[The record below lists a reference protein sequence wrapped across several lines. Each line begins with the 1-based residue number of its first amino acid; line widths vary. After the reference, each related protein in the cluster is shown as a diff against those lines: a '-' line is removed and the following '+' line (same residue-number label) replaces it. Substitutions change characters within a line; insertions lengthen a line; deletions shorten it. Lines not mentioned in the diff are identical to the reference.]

1 LGELSTPRLVL
12 RRFTEDD
19 APFVL
24 ALLNDP
30 DWLRFIGDNGVNSL
44 DEARAYL
51 RDGPLAMYERCGFGL
66 LAVDL
71 PGAGNPVGMCGLIRR
86 PGVPDVD
93 LGYAFLPAY
102 RGQGF
107 AREAASATLAHGHGP
122 VGLRRI
128 VAFTAPDNARS
139 ARLLVAIGM
148 RLERTTSLP
157 GSRDLLLLY
166 ASGTPEA

>member
-1 LGELSTPRLVL
+1 MDEIVTPRLVL
-12 RRFTEDD
+12 RRFTEADGT
-19 APFVL
+19 FVL

-66 LAVDL
+66 LAADL
-71 PGAGNPVGMCGLIRR
+71 HGVGTPVGMCGLIRR
-86 PGVPDVD
+86 EGVPDVD
-93 LGYAFLPAY
+93 LGFAFLPAY

-107 AREAASATLAHGHGP
+107 AREAASATLAHGHGSL
-122 VGLRRI
+122 GLKRI

-139 ARLLVAIGM
+139 ARLLAAIGM
-148 RLERTTSLP
+148 RLERTTTLP

-166 ASGTPEA
+166 ASGSPEA